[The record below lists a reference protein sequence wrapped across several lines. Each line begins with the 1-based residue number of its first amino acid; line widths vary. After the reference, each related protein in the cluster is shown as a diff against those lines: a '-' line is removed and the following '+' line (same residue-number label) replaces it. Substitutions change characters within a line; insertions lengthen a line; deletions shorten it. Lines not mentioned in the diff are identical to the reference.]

1 MVLTHRA
8 LSCLQTYNAGGSSGS
23 TTVEAR
29 PEAPVEASASVPV
42 EDSSSESSIISV
54 AVNQLM
60 FCCGH
65 VLFVC
70 FVKVMS
76 SLAG

>member
-1 MVLTHRA
+1 MVLTHPA

-29 PEAPVEASASVPV
+29 PEAPVTVPV